1 MKELRLPA
9 ALTASLASGHP
20 WVYRDHVGDFR
31 AASGTWVRVVAGS
44 YQGVG
49 LWDAEGAIAVR
60 LFSSG
65 PEVNQAWVTER
76 VREAWELR
84 DCVRRAGVTG
94 YRLIFGEAD
103 QLPGIVV
110 DLYADHA
117 ILVSYSKSLGQLIP
131 WVAQAVAEVAQV
143 AGVTRRSREEG
154 QVQLAPLWGRA
165 APDELI
171 VEEFGMR
178 LLAELRRGQK
188 TGLFFD
194 HRDNRH
200 YLRSVTSGAR
210 VLNLFSYT
218 GGFSVAAA
226 LGGARSVRSVDIS
239 RPAIEASQRNFEL
252 NGVQDVLHEAVTA
265 DVFDEIERLSSQN
278 AHFDVVVCDPPSFAK
293 NRAQLKAAEKAYR
306 KLMSRALSLV
316 EEGGLFCAASCTSQV
331 GPAAFRLALVD
342 AGRKARKR
350 LRIVRDAGQPADHP
364 VGVAHDEGRYLK
376 FLAVRV
382 HDRC

>member
-1 MKELRLPA
+1 MRELRLPPSLA
-9 ALTASLASGHP
+9 TSLASGHP

-31 AASGTWVRVVAGS
+31 ASSGTWVRVVAGS

-65 PEVNQAWVTER
+65 PAVDQEWVTAR
-76 VREAWELR
+76 VREAWQLR
-84 DCVRRAGVTG
+84 ASVRNSGVTG

-110 DLYADHA
+110 DLYGEYA
-117 ILVSYSKSLGQLIP
+117 ILVSYSKSLGQLLP
-131 WVAQAVAEVAQV
+131 WVARAVVEVAAV
-143 AGVTRRSREEG
+143 VGVTRRAKQDG
-154 QVQLAPLWGRA
+154 QVQLTLLCGELAPE
-165 APDELI
+165 ELI
-171 VEEFGMR
+171 VEELGMR
-178 LLAELRRGQK
+178 LVAELTRGQK

-200 YLRSVTSGAR
+200 YVRSLSSGAR

-239 RPAIEASQRNFEL
+239 RPAVEASERNFAL
-252 NGVQDVLHEAVTA
+252 NGLASFPHEAIAA
-265 DVFDEIERLSSQN
+265 DVFDQIELLLSQN
-278 AHFDVVVCDPPSFAK
+278 ARFDLIVCDPPSFAK

-306 KLMSRALSLV
+306 KLMSRALELV
-316 EEGGLFCAASCTSQV
+316 EDGGLFCAASCTSQI
-331 GPAAFRLALVD
+331 GPSAFRLALVD
-342 AGRKARKR
+342 AARKARKR
-350 LRIVRDAGQPADHP
+350 LRIVRDAGHPTDHP
-364 VGVAHDEGRYLK
+364 IAVAHEEGRYLK

-382 HDRC
+382 HSRC